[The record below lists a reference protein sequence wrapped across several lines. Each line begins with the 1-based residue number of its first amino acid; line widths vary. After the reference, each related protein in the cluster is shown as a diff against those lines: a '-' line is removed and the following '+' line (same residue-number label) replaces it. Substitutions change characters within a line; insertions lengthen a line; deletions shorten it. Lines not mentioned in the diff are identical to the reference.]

1 MGSKRIVFKS
11 VDALFPLMYT
21 SGSLGPVAGDWGS
34 FGPVGDWGSFGPVG
48 DWGRLGLVEDWGSLG
63 PVGDWAGNV
72 R

>member
-11 VDALFPLMYT
+11 VHALFPLMYT

-34 FGPVGDWGSFGPVG
+34 FGPVGN
-48 DWGRLGLVEDWGSLG
+48 WGRLGLVEDWGSLG